1 MVAMRR
7 LVGVVALLA
16 SVFAVTAAAGG
27 SATSNGLIVFPGTP
41 EGSTITQLFA
51 VSTNGENLRQLTKS
65 GTQAYQ
71 PVFSP
76 AGTRIAFVRLGYG
89 IYTMSPDGSGLR
101 RMTTGARDANPA
113 WSPDGKT
120 IAFVR
125 PQGTA
130 WRVWAVPAKGGKA
143 KSLRVQ
149 PPAGRPTWVTSGL
162 LIPSGGDMISVN
174 PKNGRIVK
182 YLDASVDAIWGLNS
196 VTVAPNASYLAYVGT
211 RDPIPGDM
219 ECGDGPCQ
227 RYGLF
232 LENLKAKKKIGKLWV
247 RDAGPAAFA
256 PDGKRLAYVTA
267 GKLWL
272 RGLTAASGSEI
283 STPGVTPNLT
293 GPPAWH

>member
-1 MVAMRR
+1 MVAMGR
-7 LVGVVALLA
+7 LVGVVALVA
-16 SVFAVTAAAGG
+16 SVFAVTAAGG
-27 SATSNGLIVFPGTP
+27 RSATSNGLIVFPGTP
-41 EGSTITQLFA
+41 ENSTITQLFA
-51 VSTNGENLRQLTKS
+51 VDANGQNLRQLTKS
-65 GTQAYQ
+65 GAQAYQ

-89 IYTMSPDGSGLR
+89 IYTMNPDGGGLR

-130 WRVWAVPAKGGKA
+130 WRVWSVPVKGGQP

-149 PPAGRPTWVTSGL
+149 PPAGRPTWIKSGL
-162 LIPSGGDMISVN
+162 LVPTGGDMISVN
-174 PKNGRIVK
+174 PKTGRIVK
-182 YLDASVDAIWGLNS
+182 YLDADVDAIWGQNS
-196 VTVAPNASYLAYVGT
+196 VTVAPNGSYLAYVGT

-227 RYGLF
+227 RFGLF

-247 RDAGPAAFA
+247 RDAGAAAFS
-256 PDGKRLAYVTA
+256 PDSKRVAYVTA

-272 RGLTAASGSEI
+272 RGVTAAGGSAI